1 MIDNIKKQ
9 NEDLDFEIQ
18 QEMARILNRIL
29 KNHHEAIEILSE
41 RVKELEKK
49 INGLVQ

>member
-18 QEMARILNRIL
+18 KQMTKVL
-29 KNHHEAIEILSE
+29 KNHYEAIELLTAK
-41 RVKELEKK
+41 VLELEKK